1 MDLARMVS
9 TVEMQ
14 TTTWVATMRET
25 PGRNRRQWA
34 DAALILTGLSLFGLA
49 VWFPPFSTT
58 DEARQAISLWP
69 FYAAAG
75 GLVLVG
81 LILGQRWDYL
91 RLARVLLITALAVL
105 VVALFRVRA
114 VGMVAWLTLI
124 IPGMVV
130 LLTTPF
136 FGPMPRAAAEERAGT
151 RS

>member
-1 MDLARMVS
+1 MVS
-9 TVEMQ
+9 TLEMR
-14 TTTWVATMRET
+14 TTTRMANMREA
-25 PGRNRRQWA
+25 PGRDRRQWA
-34 DAALILTGLSLFGLA
+34 DAALILTGLGLFGLA

-69 FYAAAG
+69 YYAAAG
-75 GLVLVG
+75 GLVLIG

-105 VVALFRVRA
+105 VVALFQVRS
-114 VGMVAWLTLI
+114 VGIVAWLTLI
-124 IPGMVV
+124 IPGVVV

-136 FGPMPRAAAEERAGT
+136 FGPMPRAAAEGQAGA

>member
-1 MDLARMVS
+1 MVP
-9 TVEMQ
+9 TVEMR
-14 TTTWVATMRET
+14 TMTRMANMREA
-25 PGRNRRQWA
+25 PGRDRRQWA

-69 FYAAAG
+69 YYAAAG
-75 GLVLVG
+75 GLVLIG

-91 RLARVLLITALAVL
+91 RLARVLLVTALAVL
-105 VVALFRVRA
+105 VVALFRVRS

-124 IPGMVV
+124 IPGIVV

-136 FGPMPRAAAEERAGT
+136 FGPMPRAAAEERVAART
-151 RS
+151 

>member
-1 MDLARMVS
+1 MVP
-9 TVEMQ
+9 TVEMR
-14 TTTWVATMRET
+14 TMTRMANMREA
-25 PGRNRRQWA
+25 PGRDRRQWA

-69 FYAAAG
+69 YYAAAG
-75 GLVLVG
+75 GLVLIG

-91 RLARVLLITALAVL
+91 RLARVLLVTALAVL
-105 VVALFRVRA
+105 VVALFRVRS

-124 IPGMVV
+124 IPGIVV

-136 FGPMPRAAAEERAGT
+136 FGPMPRAAAEGRAGVRT
-151 RS
+151 